1 MSVMHALQFE
11 KTVFRMPNGKTHTK
25 INITLLFGILLSLH
39 TNYVQSRIPPEYLEF
54 DTTAIFSFAL
64 IFGTYYLSPD
74 LDIQSEPFKRWGI
87 LKYIWWP
94 YQKIFKH
101 RGKLHHPLSGPIIII
116 STVCL
121 FIIAPVVTLF
131 NFDITNIPAKYIISL
146 LTGIVISIE
155 AHIITDIIYTKAKR
169 KSTKIKKKLKNIHT
183 TKS

>member
-1 MSVMHALQFE
+1 
-11 KTVFRMPNGKTHTK
+11 MPNGKTHTK

-39 TNYVQSRIPPEYLEF
+39 THYIKLHIPPEYLEF
-54 DTTAIFSFAL
+54 DTIAIFSFAL

-74 LDIQSEPFKRWGI
+74 LDIKSGPFKRWGI

-116 STVCL
+116 STVSL
-121 FIIAPVVTLF
+121 FIIAPVVKFFDL
-131 NFDITNIPAKYIISL
+131 DITQIPTKYFISL
-146 LTGIVISIE
+146 LTGIVVSIE
-155 AHIITDIIYTKAKR
+155 AHIVADMIYTKVKT

-183 TKS
+183 SRS

>member
-1 MSVMHALQFE
+1 MSVIYTLQFK
-11 KTVFRMPNGKTHTK
+11 KTVFRMPSGKTHTK
-25 INITLLFGILLSLH
+25 MNLALLFGILLSLH

-116 STVCL
+116 STIGL

-146 LTGIVISIE
+146 LTGIIISIE
-155 AHIITDIIYTKAKR
+155 THIITDIIYTKAKR
-169 KSTKIKKKLKNIHT
+169 KSTKIKKKLKNIHAA
-183 TKS
+183 KS